1 MPELVTPPTSL
12 ILWTI
17 AGYLL
22 GSIPFGMIF
31 ARIMGLGSLR
41 DIGSGNIG
49 ATNVL
54 RTGNKTA
61 AALTLFFDA
70 GKGALIILLARA
82 LAGEDAAQLAG
93 VSAIIG
99 HCFPVWLSFRGGKGV
114 ATYFG
119 LMITISP
126 VVGLTT
132 GVIWILIAAGTRYS
146 SLAALVAALW
156 AVLIVALVADRHL
169 FVLTFILAVLIYA
182 RHHTNIKRLR
192 AGEEPKIQRS

>member
-61 AALTLFFDA
+61 AVLTLFFDA

-93 VSAIIG
+93 ISAIIG

-156 AVLIVALVADRHL
+156 ALLIVALGADGHL
-169 FVLTFILAVLIYA
+169 FVLTFILTVLIYA

-192 AGEEPKIQRS
+192 AGEEPKIQRN

>member
-93 VSAIIG
+93 ISAIIG
-99 HCFPVWLSFRGGKGV
+99 HCFPVWLSFKGGKGV

>member
-1 MPELVTPPTSL
+1 MPEFVTPPTSL
-12 ILWTI
+12 ILWAI
-17 AGYLL
+17 VGYLL

>member
-12 ILWTI
+12 ILWAI
-17 AGYLL
+17 VGYLL

-93 VSAIIG
+93 ISAIIG

-156 AVLIVALVADRHL
+156 ALLIVALGADGHL
-169 FVLTFILAVLIYA
+169 FVLTFILTVLIYA

-192 AGEEPKIQRS
+192 AGEEPKIQRN

>member
-93 VSAIIG
+93 ISAIIG

-156 AVLIVALVADRHL
+156 ALLIVALGADGHL
-169 FVLTFILAVLIYA
+169 FVLTFILTVLIYA

>member
-1 MPELVTPPTSL
+1 MPELVTPPTGL
-12 ILWTI
+12 VLWAI
-17 AGYLL
+17 VGYLL
-22 GSIPFGMIF
+22 GSVPFGMIF

-82 LAGEDAAQLAG
+82 LAGEDAVQLAG

-99 HCFPVWLSFRGGKGV
+99 HCFPVWLSFKGGKGV

-156 AVLIVALVADRHL
+156 AVLIVILVADGRL

-192 AGEEPKIQRS
+192 AGEEPKIQRN

>member
-93 VSAIIG
+93 ISAIIG
-99 HCFPVWLSFRGGKGV
+99 HCFPVWLSFKGGKGV

-192 AGEEPKIQRS
+192 AGEEPKIQRN

>member
-31 ARIMGLGSLR
+31 ARMMGLGSLR

-93 VSAIIG
+93 ISAIIG

-156 AVLIVALVADRHL
+156 ALLIVALGADGHL
-169 FVLTFILAVLIYA
+169 FVLTFILTVLIYA

-192 AGEEPKIQRS
+192 AGEEPKIQRN

>member
-93 VSAIIG
+93 ISAIIG

-156 AVLIVALVADRHL
+156 ALLIVALGADGHL
-169 FVLTFILAVLIYA
+169 FVLTFILTVLIYA

-192 AGEEPKIQRS
+192 AGEEPKIQRN